1 MKYLIAA
8 CMIFFH
14 INCNVSSRPPYER
27 FNGIEFLPCG
37 DFYNGRIYIKDI
49 HKFNINE
56 IVEFAYCYTSQN
68 NFEGLVIESEY
79 YSGPSFWSGKKRG
92 YTLYKLQFGMV
103 ENLESDTE
111 FYLQKEVILA
121 LQKVQNEFVEIPTV
135 EYRLRIAEKITV
147 VFG

>member
-56 IVEFAYCYTSQN
+56 MKK
-68 NFEGLVIESEY
+68 L
-79 YSGPSFWSGKKRG
+79 WSVF
-92 YTLYKLQFGMV
+92 L
-103 ENLESDTE
+103 
-111 FYLQKEVILA
+111 
-121 LQKVQNEFVEIPTV
+121 
-135 EYRLRIAEKITV
+135 LRFKY
-147 VFG
+147 FF